1 MADVLERQK
10 RRPAAPPR
18 DPRETLEPLLD
29 ELMRTLRFE
38 RAVVLL
44 YDDER
49 AALAGSFG
57 TGVSDAIARELLIPL
72 ALADDPI
79 VASLRGGVPQLIR
92 DATLDERISAPVRE
106 TLSKAK
112 LGPIVAAPLRST
124 TERPAGQDGK
134 RGCEVLRAAGAE
146 VLAQDQASSVVW
158 GMPGAVVG
166 AGLADTVLPL
176 TEIGGYLT
184 TRLATRTVA
193 QPKVVLS

>member
-72 ALADDPI
+72 ALVDDPI

-124 TERPAGQDGK
+124 TER
-134 RGCEVLRAAGAE
+134 C
-146 VLAQDQASSVVW
+146 
-158 GMPGAVVG
+158 
-166 AGLADTVLPL
+166 AGLGASRRVGGRRPPL
-176 TEIGGYLT
+176 SRIGCHTERRRRAGPLRSTGRGSHHPAARRRPPSRHERSL
-184 TRLATRTVA
+184 RDREGVA
-193 QPKVVLS
+193 LVDGERRR